1 MNVTSRLGYI
11 LCHNQVLPVLYVVS
25 KPAVFSTRVAS
36 GCGFTREKIRLGTNY
51 IFSWHRGMPK
61 IFWVGMVT
69 LGSSTHGVL
78 ALLHYAYRA
87 VARDVTINKIYFRV
101 AKYEQK
107 RHNSQAHYVA
117 KTSNRL
123 L

>member
-1 MNVTSRLGYI
+1 MAPVIRSIIDNRTPNVRSSIIYGSI
-11 LCHNQVLPVLYVVS
+11 DIEP
-25 KPAVFSTRVAS
+25 TRPQETAS
-36 GCGFTREKIRLGTNY
+36 GSL
-51 IFSWHRGMPK
+51 
-61 IFWVGMVT
+61 
-69 LGSSTHGVL
+69 
-78 ALLHYAYRA
+78 YRA

-107 RHNSQAHYVA
+107 CHNSQAHYEA